1 MSLTPEIIRERT
13 VNGDI
18 NSLKATEL
26 LTTLIDNSEDDSL
39 RLKSLLTLQRL
50 NLKNKNI
57 YHLLENL
64 LISDE
69 NEEIRSFAG
78 EILIL
83 SFSEVELKPILWAI
97 ENESSYSCLSSLIE
111 SLGKSDNYN
120 HHKVLLSFF
129 MNLLHRSMK
138 KRDPHF

>member
-13 VNGDI
+13 VKGDI
-18 NSLKATEL
+18 SRDVALDL
-26 LTTLIDNSEDDSL
+26 LFTLIDHSEDDSL
-39 RLKSLLTLQRL
+39 RLESLFTLQKL
-50 NLKNKNI
+50 QLKNKHI

-83 SFSEVELKPILWAI
+83 SFSEVELEPIMWAL
-97 ENESSYSCLSSLIE
+97 ENESSYTCLSSLIE
-111 SLGKSDNYN
+111 SLGKSENYN
-120 HHKVLLSFF
+120 HHKVLLSFI
-129 MNLLHRSMK
+129 MNLLHRSLK
-138 KRDPHF
+138 KRARRV

>member
-1 MSLTPEIIRERT
+1 MTLTPEIIQERT
-13 VNGDI
+13 VKGDI
-18 NSLKATEL
+18 SRNVALEL

-39 RLKSLLTLQRL
+39 RLQSLLTLQKL
-50 NLKNKNI
+50 KLKNKHI

-83 SFSEVELKPILWAI
+83 SFSEVELKPILWAL
-97 ENESSYSCLSSLIE
+97 EYESSYSCLSSLIE
-111 SLGKSDNYN
+111 SLGKSENYN

-129 MNLLHRSMK
+129 MNLLHRSIK
-138 KRDPHF
+138 KRDLHF

>member
-111 SLGKSDNYN
+111 SLGKSENYN

>member
-13 VNGDI
+13 VKGDI
-18 NSLKATEL
+18 SRDVALDL
-26 LTTLIDNSEDDSL
+26 LFTLIDHSEDDSL
-39 RLKSLLTLQRL
+39 RLESLFTLQKL
-50 NLKNKNI
+50 QLKNKHI

-83 SFSEVELKPILWAI
+83 SFSEVELKPIMWAI
-97 ENESSYSCLSSLIE
+97 ENEASYSCLSSLIE
-111 SLGKSDNYN
+111 SLGKSENYN
-120 HHKVLLSFF
+120 HHKVLLSFI

-138 KRDPHF
+138 KRDRHV

>member
-111 SLGKSDNYN
+111 SLGKSENYN

-129 MNLLHRSMK
+129 MNLLHRSIK
-138 KRDPHF
+138 KRDLHF

>member
-13 VNGDI
+13 VKGEI
-18 NSLKATEL
+18 NSSKATEL
-26 LTTLIDNSEDDSL
+26 LTTLIDYSEDDSL

-50 NLKNKNI
+50 KLKNKHI

-97 ENESSYSCLSSLIE
+97 ENESSYSCLSSLIK
-111 SLGKSDNYN
+111 SLGKSENYN

>member
-1 MSLTPEIIRERT
+1 MILTPEIIRERT
-13 VNGDI
+13 VKGDI
-18 NSLKATEL
+18 TRADALDL
-26 LTTLIDNSEDDSL
+26 LFTLIDHSEDDSL
-39 RLKSLLTLQRL
+39 RLESLFTLQKL
-50 NLKNKNI
+50 QLKNKHI

-83 SFSEVELKPILWAI
+83 SFSEVELKPIMWAI
-97 ENESSYSCLSSLIE
+97 ENEASYSCLSSLIE
-111 SLGKSDNYN
+111 SLGKSENYN
-120 HHKVLLSFF
+120 HHKVLLSFI

-138 KRDPHF
+138 KRDRHV